1 MTVDDDRV
9 DDDNVD
15 DDNVGD
21 DKADD
26 DNAREGSNVSL
37 VVGGR
42 SRTFRM
48 VRVTDGG

>member
-1 MTVDDDRV
+1 MTVDDDR
-9 DDDNVD
+9 VD

>member
-9 DDDNVD
+9 DDDNV
-15 DDNVGD
+15 
-21 DKADD
+21 DD